1 MKLLESTTITG
12 ILTKRADR
20 HTCLPR
26 ETPRIQAPIGTTT
39 VTRSPDIVPA
49 IQLQY
54 NEVRTFPT
62 WNWNP
67 ELIQSIQALQNIRL
81 FSRVSTVSH
90 RLKEF
95 APPAA
100 AGTKLNDASTPLRPC
115 RRRRCLAAG
124 LFSFHSRN
132 FRMGLTA
139 HQECKTKSVYKI
151 NLRTLTLGTLTNL
164 MRPLTT

>member
-1 MKLLESTTITG
+1 LEVYEVVREHDHYRYFDQTNRSAYMFTERD
-12 ILTKRADR
+12 TKNLGSDWHHHANSIAG
-20 HTCLPR
+20 HCPGNT
-26 ETPRIQAPIGTTT
+26 
-39 VTRSPDIVPA
+39 

-139 HQECKTKSVYKI
+139 H
-151 NLRTLTLGTLTNL
+151 
-164 MRPLTT
+164 